1 MKKFAK
7 KGTVQKTIIAILMV
21 LCINFI
27 VPTYSHA
34 GFIGGVLINPI
45 LDLVASIGDIVQS
58 LLQWSMTGQMAAG
71 ESIFDSKI
79 LVDEG
84 SNDNRIKESSENAT
98 ISVSE
103 SDLELGWFT
112 NSNTYQ
118 VPIIEYSPEEIFSN
132 KVPYLDI
139 NFIKPTWTAADSA
152 YGINGSAA
160 ILQNTV
166 AGWYVALRNLAI
178 VGLLCVLVYVGI
190 RIMLCSTA
198 SDKAKYKT
206 MLTDWLIAL
215 CIIFFLHYIMSFT
228 LVMVNSVNKALTG
241 SSQQSSSVVI
251 GVDNGK
257 KYETNIMG
265 AARFMVQSKDTVQRC
280 AYLIIYLFLIYYT
293 CIFTWHYL
301 KRVLMMAFLTIIA
314 PLVALTYPLDKM
326 KNGSAQ
332 AFNMWLKE
340 YVYNALIQPFH
351 LMLYMIFVGG
361 VAMDLAKVN
370 LIYAI
375 AAIAFVSVAEKILRK
390 LFGMEGGSL
399 GTMGA
404 LAGFTTGALFSGG
417 NSSSGAKGGN
427 AGASNQEAN
436 KPPRYERHH
445 GTSGID
451 YAENHNLD
459 MGDSLDESGANEGE
473 GNNTIGGVGAQL
485 AENNLSDEENEEYNR
500 LRGQLDNADN
510 NDMYLNPDQYAQ
522 TQARYAE
529 LENRRLGNNQEA
541 EQESGQQESG
551 QGNIDNDIRQAGRI
565 RTVLG
570 AAGQGLRNV
579 TNAHGGVRRM
589 GVKALKGTARTM
601 LAGAKLT
608 GKVAG
613 TMAGGM
619 VGLASGLASGNGI
632 GDVIARTRSGIREG
646 RNVADSITGMPE
658 KAYGAGKAVADKV
671 GGVIGGVAEGTRNT
685 IDTFRG
691 NTNLQDRATARA
703 FMKDQSTEQ
712 YVRDKWVAD
721 HNGQA
726 ASSAQLKEE
735 MNRVRAYAN
744 EGMTDISAI
753 YRARKAEEFGVEAP
767 QAAKIA
773 LLAQDRNITSEVLG
787 DEKKFN
793 SRKADFTQE
802 FMNKG
807 MSETQAEKQAD
818 YVLNVMKAQVGQRH
832 NLKRRGTSSGPSQ
845 PVQSNSSRARATAR
859 AQQSNANTVRESQ
872 TLQSAPQS
880 SSGSRTD
887 TSSGT
892 RTRTSSG
899 SRPQQTTQ
907 SNSDS
912 GTRTSEQANN
922 SRGRGASRQESR
934 STTRNNSRNQT
945 GTSRNSTRTTRRPP
959 VTPDNVS
966 NPMPNNPSKP
976 SNPTGN
982 RQ

>member
-45 LDLVASIGDIVQS
+45 LDLVASIGDVVES

-71 ESIFDSKI
+71 ESLLDSKI

-84 SNDNRIKESSENAT
+84 SGDNRIKESSENAT
-98 ISVSE
+98 ISVNE

-118 VPIIEYSPEEIFSN
+118 VPIIEYTPEEIFSN

-139 NFIKPTWTAADSA
+139 NFINPTWTVDNSA
-152 YGINGSAA
+152 YGVNGSAA
-160 ILQNTV
+160 ILQNTI
-166 AGWYVALRNLAI
+166 AGWYIALRNLAI

-198 SDKAKYKT
+198 NDKAKYKT
-206 MLTDWLIAL
+206 MFTDWLIAL

-228 LVMVNSVNKALTG
+228 LVMVNSINDALTG
-241 SSQQSSSVVI
+241 GSQISNSVVI
-251 GVDNGK
+251 GVDGT
-257 KYETNIMG
+257 KYQTNIMG
-265 AARFMVQSKDTVQRC
+265 AARFMVQTKDTVQRC

-326 KNGSAQ
+326 REGSAK

-340 YVYNALIQPFH
+340 YIYNALIQPLH
-351 LMLYMIFVGG
+351 LMIYMIFVGG
-361 VAMDLAKVN
+361 VAMDLAKAN

-375 AAIAFVSVAEKILRK
+375 AAIAFVSVGEKLLRK
-390 LFGMEGGSL
+390 LFGMEGGPL

-404 LAGFTTGALFSGG
+404 LAGFTVGSLFSGG

-427 AGASNQEAN
+427 AGASNQETN

-459 MGDSLDESGANEGE
+459 MGDSSDESGANSGE

-500 LRGQLDNADN
+500 LRGQLDNADY

-529 LENRRLGNNQEA
+529 LESRRLGNNQEA

-570 AAGQGLRNV
+570 AGVQGARNV
-579 TNAHGGVRRM
+579 ANAHGGVKRM
-589 GVKALKGTARTM
+589 AGRAIKGSARTM
-601 LAGAKLT
+601 LAGTKFTAR
-608 GKVAG
+608 VAG
-613 TMAGGM
+613 SALGGM
-619 VGLASGLASGNGI
+619 VGLASGIASGQGI
-632 GDVIARTRSGIREG
+632 GDIIDRTRSGIRTG
-646 RNVADSITGMPE
+646 GNVANAVTGIPE
-658 KAYGAGKAVADKV
+658 RAYGAGKAVADKV
-671 GGVIGGVAEGTRNT
+671 GGVIGGAVEGTRNT

-691 NTNLQDRATARA
+691 NTELRDRATAKA
-703 FMKDQSTEQ
+703 FMKDASTEQ

-773 LLAQDRNITSEVLG
+773 LLAQDRKITSEVLG

-802 FMNKG
+802 FMDKG
-807 MSETQAEKQAD
+807 LSEAQAERQAD

-832 NLKRRGTSSGPSQ
+832 NLRRTGTGTGTRTQPSQ
-845 PVQSNSSRARATAR
+845 PAQSNGSRARADAR
-859 AQQSNANTVRESQ
+859 AQQSNANTVR
-872 TLQSAPQS
+872 TP
-880 SSGSRTD
+880 
-887 TSSGT
+887 
-892 RTRTSSG
+892 RTS
-899 SRPQQTTQ
+899 
-907 SNSDS
+907 
-912 GTRTSEQANN
+912 QANN
-922 SRGRGASRQESR
+922 TSSNTATAEPSSQPSQRANNTRGRGASRQEPR
-934 STTRNNSRNQT
+934 STTRNNNRSQT
-945 GTSRNSTRTTRRPP
+945 GTSGNNRRTTRRPP

-966 NPMPNNPSKP
+966 NQAPNNPSNQNSTTDNK
-976 SNPTGN
+976 
-982 RQ
+982 